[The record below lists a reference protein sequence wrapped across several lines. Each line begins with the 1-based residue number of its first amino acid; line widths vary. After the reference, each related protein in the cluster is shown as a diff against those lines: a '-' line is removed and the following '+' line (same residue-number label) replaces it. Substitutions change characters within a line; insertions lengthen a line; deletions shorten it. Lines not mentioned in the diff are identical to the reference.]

1 MFNTVFIFERIAN
14 LRLGNLLC
22 LVFHRRSLESKESLK
37 SATIS
42 IRTNIVRSFLTTLAI
57 IIGTA
62 AVIAVIGIGSSANK
76 ALDAQ
81 IDDFGPRTLVVSP
94 GQNRRGTVTKGL
106 IPLDIKDSQA
116 LEKNNDHQWMVSPYI
131 TRNRQIKFNNANIN
145 ERIRANLPIHF
156 KVRGYEIEY
165 GRIFTEDENLGRKK
179 VVVLGSDVPKEL
191 KTTATKI
198 LNKEVLIAGNSY
210 KVIGVLT
217 EEGSTGWQNPD
228 DELYVPLL
236 TGSQRLFGT
245 KNLDSLNI
253 AIEKDANVDEVMM
266 TIERILRSQHDIG
279 PGEDNDFRINDYS
292 QYSDLRK
299 QATGIFTALIAG
311 IAGISLVVGGIGVM
325 NIMLVSVTERTREIG
340 LRKALGA
347 TYKAIM
353 LQFIIEAVL
362 LCVIGGTVGVILG
375 TSILYLFASFNEW
388 PFAMPISAIVGS
400 ITFSAMVGLFFGIWP
415 ARKAANLDPA
425 TSLRYE

>member
-1 MFNTVFIFERIAN
+1 M
-14 LRLGNLLC
+14 
-22 LVFHRRSLESKESLK
+22 LVRESLK

-42 IRTNIVRSFLTTLAI
+42 IRTNIVRSFLTALAI

-76 ALDAQ
+76 ALEAQ

-94 GQNRRGTVTKGL
+94 GQNRRGAVTKGL
-106 IPLDIKDSQA
+106 IPLDIKDSEA
-116 LEKNNDHQWMVSPYI
+116 LQKNNDHNWMVSPYI
-131 TRNRQIKFNNANIN
+131 ARNRQVKFNNANIN
-145 ERIRANLPIHF
+145 ETIRANLPIHF

-165 GRIFTEDENLGRKK
+165 GRIFTEEENLGRKK

-191 KTTATKI
+191 KTLPSII

-210 KVIGVLT
+210 KVVGILE

-245 KNLDSLNI
+245 KNLDSLNV
-253 AIEKDANVDEVMM
+253 AIEKTANVDEVMM

-292 QYSDLRK
+292 QYSDLRR

-362 LCVIGGTVGVILG
+362 LCVIGGIIGVIMG

-388 PFAMPISAIVGS
+388 PFAMPISAMIGS

>member
-1 MFNTVFIFERIAN
+1 M
-14 LRLGNLLC
+14 
-22 LVFHRRSLESKESLK
+22 LVRESLK

-42 IRTNIVRSFLTTLAI
+42 IRTNIVRSFLTALAI

-76 ALDAQ
+76 ALEAQ

-94 GQNRRGTVTKGL
+94 GQNRRGAVTKGL
-106 IPLDIKDSQA
+106 IPLDIKDAEA
-116 LEKNNDHQWMVSPYI
+116 LQKNNDHNWMVSPYI
-131 TRNRQIKFNNANIN
+131 ARNRQVKFNNANIN
-145 ERIRANLPIHF
+145 ETIRANLPIHF
-156 KVRGYEIEY
+156 NVRGYEIEY
-165 GRIFTEDENLGRKK
+165 GRIFTEEENLGRKK

-191 KTTATKI
+191 KTSPSII

-210 KVIGVLT
+210 KVVGILE

-245 KNLDSLNI
+245 KNLDSLNV
-253 AIEKDANVDEVMM
+253 AIEKTANVDEIMM

-292 QYSDLRK
+292 QYSDLRR

-362 LCVIGGTVGVILG
+362 LCVIGGVIGVIMG

-388 PFAMPISAIVGS
+388 PFAMPISAMIGS

>member
-1 MFNTVFIFERIAN
+1 MLIN
-14 LRLGNLLC
+14 
-22 LVFHRRSLESKESLK
+22 ESLK

-353 LQFIIEAVL
+353 FQFIIEAVL

>member
-1 MFNTVFIFERIAN
+1 MLIN
-14 LRLGNLLC
+14 
-22 LVFHRRSLESKESLK
+22 ESLK

-245 KNLDSLNI
+245 KNLDSLTI

>member
-1 MFNTVFIFERIAN
+1 MLI
-14 LRLGNLLC
+14 
-22 LVFHRRSLESKESLK
+22 KESLK

-42 IRTNIVRSFLTTLAI
+42 IRTNIVRSILTALAI

-76 ALDAQ
+76 ALEAQ

-94 GQNRRGTVTKGL
+94 GQNRRGAVTKGL
-106 IPLDIKDSQA
+106 IPLDIKDAEA
-116 LEKNNDHQWMVSPYI
+116 LQKNNDHNWLVSPYI
-131 TRNRQIKFNNANIN
+131 ARNRQVKFNNANIN

-156 KVRGYEIEY
+156 KVRGYDIEY
-165 GRIFTEDENLGRKK
+165 GRIFTEEENLGRKK

-191 KTTATKI
+191 KTLPSRI

-210 KVIGVLT
+210 KVVGILE

-245 KNLDSLNI
+245 KNLDSLNV
-253 AIEKDANVDEVMM
+253 AIEKNANVDEVMM

-292 QYSDLRK
+292 QYSDLRR

-362 LCVIGGTVGVILG
+362 LCVIGGIIGVIMG

-388 PFAMPISAIVGS
+388 PFAMPVSAIIGS
-400 ITFSAMVGLFFGIWP
+400 ISFSAMIGLFFGIWP

>member
-1 MFNTVFIFERIAN
+1 M
-14 LRLGNLLC
+14 
-22 LVFHRRSLESKESLK
+22 LVRESLK

-42 IRTNIVRSFLTTLAI
+42 IRTNIVRSFLTALAI

-76 ALDAQ
+76 ALEAQ

-94 GQNRRGTVTKGL
+94 GQNRRGAVTKGL
-106 IPLDIKDSQA
+106 IPLDIKDAEA
-116 LEKNNDHQWMVSPYI
+116 LQKNNDHNWMVSPFI
-131 TRNRQIKFNNANIN
+131 ARNRQVKFNNANIN

-156 KVRGYEIEY
+156 KVRGYDIEY
-165 GRIFTEDENLGRKK
+165 GRIFTEEENLGRKK

-191 KTTATKI
+191 KTSPSRI

-210 KVIGVLT
+210 KVVGILE

-245 KNLDSLNI
+245 KNLDSLNV
-253 AIEKDANVDEVMM
+253 AIEKTANVDEVMM

-292 QYSDLRK
+292 QYSDLRR

-362 LCVIGGTVGVILG
+362 LCVIGGVIGVIMG
-375 TSILYLFASFNEW
+375 TSILYLFALFNEW
-388 PFAMPISAIVGS
+388 PFAMPISAMIGS

>member
-1 MFNTVFIFERIAN
+1 MLIN
-14 LRLGNLLC
+14 
-22 LVFHRRSLESKESLK
+22 ESLK

-210 KVIGVLT
+210 KVIGVLA

>member
-1 MFNTVFIFERIAN
+1 M
-14 LRLGNLLC
+14 
-22 LVFHRRSLESKESLK
+22 LVRESLK

-42 IRTNIVRSFLTTLAI
+42 IRTNIVRSFLTALAI

-76 ALDAQ
+76 ALEAQ

-94 GQNRRGTVTKGL
+94 GQNRRGAVTKGL
-106 IPLDIKDSQA
+106 IPLDIKDAEA
-116 LEKNNDHQWMVSPYI
+116 LQKNNDHNWMVSPYI
-131 TRNRQIKFNNANIN
+131 ARNRQVKFNNANIN

-156 KVRGYEIEY
+156 KVRGYDIEY
-165 GRIFTEDENLGRKK
+165 GRIFTEEENLGRKK

-191 KTTATKI
+191 KTSPNRI

-210 KVIGVLT
+210 KVIGILE

-245 KNLDSLNI
+245 KNLDSLNV
-253 AIEKDANVDEVMM
+253 AIEKTANVDEVMM

-292 QYSDLRK
+292 QYSDLRR

-362 LCVIGGTVGVILG
+362 LCVIGGVIGVIMG

-388 PFAMPISAIVGS
+388 PFAMPISAMIGS